1 MRFDDSLK
9 TVLSADMES
18 GFGARSAWRQL
29 VDLIGRGRAAPDE
42 AALTRLRALR
52 EIVPVEIRAASGRA
66 LAFAMPPAP
75 LVALFA
81 EDGLAVAAPVL
92 RTARLDASA
101 WLDLLPK
108 LNPEGRALLRHRR
121 DLPREVI
128 DGLAAYEA
136 VDFVLPAAETTATAT
151 ESQPAAEAEP
161 LPDTVQPQ
169 GDASEQD
176 VRPAP
181 SVINMDAFRDAVPAR
196 SPAPAPATEPSAP
209 DLSPAPHGGFRIADV
224 VARIDAF
231 QRQRDEAPIAEPA
244 AELDAFRFETDAQG
258 LVVAIDGGARGAL
271 IGVSLAVAMRQGS
284 VTVDTAIVDA
294 FLRRRRFSGARLD
307 IAGRSELAGGWQ
319 VAGLPLFDKSG
330 RFTGYLCTTQRP
342 AGGDLNEGAERR
354 RGSEL
359 LRQLVH
365 ELRTPTNAIA
375 GFAELIES
383 QLLGPVSDAYR
394 GHALTIQAQAAR
406 LIGAIEDLDTAARIE
421 GEALELHPEP
431 VPIEPLLARVARD
444 LSAFADAHNTAFDL
458 HPMGGHAALTDSRAV
473 ERLLSRMLAAL
484 AGAAAPGERID
495 IAEAPADDG
504 EVAICFARPAAL
516 AAIIDD
522 DSLLSLGDHDGGS
535 DGPLLGAS
543 FGLRLARDLARELG
557 GGLSVGKHLLTLRL
571 PAAVPALVGAP
582 A

>member
-29 VDLIGRGRAAPDE
+29 VDLVGRGRAAPDE

-52 EIVPVEIRAASGRA
+52 DIVPVEIRAASGRA
-66 LAFAMPPAP
+66 LAFATPPAP

-92 RTARLDASA
+92 RTARLDASE
-101 WLDLLPK
+101 WLDLLPR

-121 DLPREVI
+121 DLPRQVV
-128 DGLAAYEA
+128 DGLAAYES
-136 VDFVLPAAETTATAT
+136 VDFVLPAAETTGIAT
-151 ESQPAAEAEP
+151 EAQPGAEADP
-161 LPDTVQPQ
+161 LPEAVQAI
-169 GDASEQD
+169 GDSAEAD
-176 VRPAP
+176 GRPTP
-181 SVINMDAFRDAVPAR
+181 SVIDLGAFRDAVPAR
-196 SPAPAPATEPSAP
+196 SPTPATAPSAP

-231 QRQRDEAPIAEPA
+231 QRQRDEAPIAEPDN
-244 AELDAFRFETDAQG
+244 EMDAFRFETDAQG

-294 FLRRRRFSGARLD
+294 FLRRRRFSGARLH

-319 VAGLPLFDKSG
+319 VAGLPLFDKAG

-342 AGGDLNEGAERR
+342 AGGDLDMDAERG

-383 QLLGPVSDAYR
+383 QLLGPVSAEYR

-431 VPIEPLLARVARD
+431 VPIEPLLARVARA
-444 LSAFADAHNTAFDL
+444 LTAFADAHNTGFGL
-458 HPMGGHAALTDSRAV
+458 HPMGSHAAMTDSRAV
-473 ERLLSRMLAAL
+473 EQLMSRMLAAL

-495 IAEAPADDG
+495 IAEAPANDG

-516 AAIIDD
+516 AAIADD

-557 GGLSVGKHLLTLRL
+557 GGLSVGEHLLTLRL
-571 PAAVPALVGAP
+571 PAAVPALVGVP
-582 A
+582 G